1 LLEIK
6 TKNYILK
13 LALGYSF
20 LIIILICIPA
30 YFYTQAE
37 LEGYKYDQ
45 NRVMEI
51 HTSNIQRSISDFSD
65 SKSDI
70 FHFPKSFIF
79 DAFLFDKQNKLIYST
94 NNKSYDENRT
104 NQLIKKVSLQT
115 NRLNA
120 SYLVVTKDFSYEEIY
135 IKISLLTLCIG
146 VFIFISLFLILKQS
160 ITPYKKAN
168 EYLDAFFNDAMHE
181 LKTPLGVMQLNLE
194 MLESKQKESK
204 EITRSLNGL
213 KNLLFVYEDIE
224 YLIKN
229 KRVTFTKE
237 ELDLSLFL
245 KQRVELFESLA
256 NSKSISLELH
266 IQENIF
272 IHINRAQ
279 MQRIIDNT
287 LSNAIKYSSE
297 NKKIIVSLKKQTQI
311 ELTIKDFGKGIKDT
325 STIFNRYYRE
335 DSIKGGFGIGLNIV
349 KNICEENNIKIE
361 VKSKLNEGSTFN
373 YILQS

>member
-1 LLEIK
+1 MLEIK

>member
-1 LLEIK
+1 MLEIN

-30 YFYTQAE
+30 YFYTKGE

-45 NRVMEI
+45 KRLLEI
-51 HTSNIQRSISDFSD
+51 QTSNIQRSISDFSD

-70 FHFPKSFIF
+70 FNFPKSFSF
-79 DAFLFDKQNKLIYST
+79 DAYLFDKNNKLIYST
-94 NNKSYDENRT
+94 NNLQLDENKT

-120 SYLVVTKDFSYEEIY
+120 SYLIVTKAFYYKEIFT
-135 IKISLLTLCIG
+135 KISLLTLSIG
-146 VFIFISLFLILKQS
+146 IFIFISLFLILKQS

-168 EYLDAFFNDAMHE
+168 EYLDAFFNDVMHE
-181 LKTPLGVMQLNLE
+181 LKTPLGVIQLNLE
-194 MLESKQKESK
+194 ILEAKQKDSK
-204 EITRSLNGL
+204 EISRSLNGL
-213 KNLLFVYEDIE
+213 KNLLFVYEDLE

-229 KRVTFTKE
+229 KRITFTKE
-237 ELDLSLFL
+237 ELDLSSFI
-245 KQRVELFESLA
+245 KQRIELFKSLA
-256 NSKSISLELH
+256 NSKNISFELNIQDNLSI
-266 IQENIF
+266 I
-272 IHINRAQ
+272 INRAQ

-287 LSNAIKYSSE
+287 LSNAIKYSNE
-297 NKKIIVSLKKQTQI
+297 GKKIIVSLKKETQI
-311 ELTIKDFGKGIKDT
+311 KLTIQDFGKGIKNT

-335 DSIKGGFGIGLNIV
+335 DHIKGGFGIGLNIV

-361 VKSKLNEGSTFN
+361 VNSTEDIGSIFSYSFN
-373 YILQS
+373 S